1 MKIVLIAILLLTCK
15 LAYGQSSNVIYN
27 SSSTSNCQIV
37 RANITDSATYVFLKY
52 TFRKNQEEQL
62 FVNDETYLII
72 ENNER
77 KYLLI
82 NSINIPFSPSYH
94 LGMDSSVIY
103 FALVFESIPAQTKF
117 NLISPKFTFD
127 GIKINTQDQ
136 FEKIDYIGLFEQ
148 FPIKEKGYFYKNGNL
163 VQYAVYKGYV
173 ISMTLTSSD
182 QFKNHSECYVSIE
195 NHTNKRVDFFP
206 ERMSGYLNDYKE
218 PVSLMSY
225 EEYSQKVARKQ
236 AATTFFVALGEYADA
251 RGAGNTT
258 TTSQINERS
267 SSMINGS
274 FGSYNNYVDLNM
286 RTYSNS
292 TINTT
297 QFSNSAQYF
306 ANQNAKNNVNNLVSN
321 FLEIQNAINEGYL
334 KTNTIFPNSRINGFF
349 SFDSKRSNYLK
360 ITVPLGK
367 ESFEF
372 EWPVNTSSSD
382 DITEK
387 VTYFGQSISPDSLRK
402 FFNDLTSQN
411 KVDYLTEYNDVSEVK
426 KGDIV
431 KLNGYYDDD
440 NIEIQYGIILEVL
453 SNKLVSIKYATKT
466 EIIET
471 LDSYKKIKKVHLKDL

>member
-1 MKIVLIAILLLTCK
+1 MKNVLIAILFLSCNLTF
-15 LAYGQSSNVIYN
+15 GQSSNVIYN
-27 SSSTSNCQIV
+27 SSSNSNCQII

-52 TFRKNQEEQL
+52 TFEKNQKEQL
-62 FVNDETYLII
+62 FVNDETYLSI
-72 ENNER
+72 ENNSR
-77 KYLLI
+77 KYPLI

-103 FALVFESIPAQTKF
+103 FALVFEEIPAQTKF
-117 NLISPKFTFD
+117 NLISPKFSFD
-127 GIKINTQDQ
+127 EISINTQDQ

-148 FPIKEKGYFYKNGNL
+148 FPVKEKGYFYKDGNL
-163 VQYAVYKGYV
+163 VQYSVSKGYV
-173 ISMTLTSSD
+173 VAMTLSLSD

-195 NHTNKRVDFFP
+195 NHSNKRVDFFP
-206 ERMSGYLNDYKE
+206 EKMSGFLMDYKE
-218 PVSLMSY
+218 PISLMSY
-225 EEYSQKVARKQ
+225 DEYSQKVARKQ

-251 RGAGNTT
+251 RGAGTTT
-258 TTSQINERS
+258 TTSQINGRS
-267 SSMINGS
+267 SNMINGS
-274 FGSYNNYVDLNM
+274 FGTYNNYVDLNM

-297 QFSNSAQYF
+297 KFSNSAQYF

-321 FLEIQNAINEGYL
+321 FIEIQNAINEGYL

-349 SFDSKRSNYLK
+349 TFDSKRSNYLK

-372 EWPVNTSSSD
+372 EWPVNTSSSENNA
-382 DITEK
+382 EK
-387 VTYFGQSISPDSLRK
+387 VTYFGQSISPDSLHK
-402 FFNDLTSQN
+402 FLNELTSLN
-411 KVDYLTEYNDVSEVK
+411 KVDYLTEYYDVSEVK

-440 NIEIQYGIILEVL
+440 NIEIQYGIILDVL

-471 LDSYKKIKKVHLKDL
+471 FDSYKKIKKAHLKE